1 LRKNIASCLRQIITI
16 QEPIVSDD
24 EQWKDLKQVRA
35 EVQALYDNSS
45 GEVFSAMQL
54 MDNSFY
60 RFRIR
65 YMQELK
71 SNMRIVYNNRNFNIK
86 RITNQ
91 GELNVITV
99 IIAQEII

>member
-1 LRKNIASCLRQIITI
+1 LRKNIASCLRQMIII
-16 QEPIVSDD
+16 QEPIISDD

-45 GEVFSAMQL
+45 GEIFAAMQL

-65 YMQELK
+65 YMQDLK
-71 SNMRIVYNNRNFNIK
+71 SNMRIVYNNRSFNIK